1 MLETEKQTELNTSP
15 NTCIKQVLDL
25 SGMKNPERFKTVK
38 NTLEYLE
45 YHPDLRLQLE
55 QTMPEYLKRYSARN
69 QILIRLQRPEAQI
82 VKGRKGWLN
91 ENRIL
96 KKGSKAIWILAPK
109 KRRLKKTED
118 EDNEEKETIEGFFF
132 IPVFDLNDTK
142 PLD

>member
-1 MLETEKQTELNTSP
+1 MLETEKQTELNT
-15 NTCIKQVLDL
+15 NTYIAQKPVLDL

-45 YHPDLRLQLE
+45 YHPELRTQLE
-55 QTMPEYLKRYSARN
+55 QTMPEDLKRYSARN

-82 VKGRKGWLN
+82 VKGRKAWLN

-96 KKGSKAIWILAPK
+96 KRGSKAIWILAPR
-109 KRRLKKTED
+109 KRRLKTE
-118 EDNEEKETIEGFFF
+118 NEENDEQEETIEGFFF
-132 IPVFDLNDTK
+132 IPVFDINDTK

>member
-1 MLETEKQTELNTSP
+1 MLETEKQTELNTEQNAILKP
-15 NTCIKQVLDL
+15 LLDL

-38 NTLEYLE
+38 NTLESLE

-55 QTMPEYLKRYSARN
+55 QTMPENLKRYSARN
-69 QILIRLQRPEAQI
+69 QILIRLQRPEAQT

-96 KKGSKAIWILAPK
+96 KRGSKAIWILAPRRK
-109 KRRLKKTED
+109 KLKTE
-118 EDNEEKETIEGFFF
+118 NEEDDEPEETIEGFFF
-132 IPVFDLNDTK
+132 IPVFDINDTK